1 VEGERKEGRKEGR
14 EGGRARVHDDI
25 LVLVLLLSSS
35 FLNQGSPASN
45 LTFIL
50 FFPPSLPPSL
60 SEGDELVDP
69 TGRYRLHKSHSA
81 RNVGKTVFKEMLIEK
96 KMR

>member
-1 VEGERKEGRKEGR
+1 VEGGREEGRKEGR

-60 SEGDELVDP
+60 LPSLLPSLPLSIPAMWEKWYRVKEG
-69 TGRYRLHKSHSA
+69 GRER
-81 RNVGKTVFKEMLIEK
+81 REGGRVE
-96 KMR
+96 